1 MTREPVQLL
10 EQGDLSPA
18 ERALLE
24 AGRAGA
30 PVEYD
35 VAAGA
40 TRFQA
45 SLAALAAAGASATLH
60 RATNGS
66 GAGAGEALPVKV
78 AVKLL
83 LGVAAGVTLVGG
95 GIVAGVLLARRPV
108 PMTPPQSIVTQNI
121 VTDGPTRSVAR
132 SIAAA
137 EGDRSSA
144 PVFPDAPPS
153 PPSPPSP
160 TGAADAEHGT
170 VRHSAGGGTRRAGSS
185 PSVRSA
191 APMPPVAGDVR
202 DSEVRSPAES
212 AGTAGVAG
220 AATQEVTDAV
230 HAQPT
235 AVTSAGPTPPGI
247 ARARDTEPPRRA
259 EVTDSLSELRAVA
272 VARNL
277 LDRDPQAALGVLD
290 KLRRDVPRGYFVEE
304 RQALTVLA
312 LAGAGQTGAARQQA
326 AAFLRVFP
334 NGPFSDRVRAV
345 LPASN

>member
-1 MTREPVQLL
+1 MSREPVQLL
-10 EQGDLSPA
+10 EHGDLSPA
-18 ERALLE
+18 ERALLD

-40 TRFQA
+40 TRFRA
-45 SLAALAAAGASATLH
+45 SLAALAAAGASATVH

-66 GAGAGEALPVKV
+66 GAAAGEALPVKL
-78 AVKLL
+78 AAKL

-108 PMTPPQSIVTQNI
+108 PVTPPPQNIVTQNI
-121 VTDGPTRSVAR
+121 VR
-132 SIAAA
+132 
-137 EGDRSSA
+137 
-144 PVFPDAPPS
+144 DAPPS
-153 PPSPPSP
+153 PPAP

-170 VRHSAGGGTRRAGSS
+170 VRNPASVVTRRAGSS
-185 PSVRSA
+185 SSVRG
-191 APMPPVAGDVR
+191 APPAPPVGGNLR
-202 DSEVRSPAES
+202 DSALRSSAES
-212 AGTAGVAG
+212 AATAGVAG
-220 AATQEVTDAV
+220 AAVQEATDAV

-235 AVTSAGPTPPGI
+235 AVTSAGPTPPGP
-247 ARARDTEPPRRA
+247 ARARETVPPRQA

-272 VARNL
+272 EARNL

-290 KLRRDVPRGYFVEE
+290 KLRRDIPRGYFVEE

>member
-1 MTREPVQLL
+1 MSREPVQLL
-10 EQGDLSPA
+10 ESGDLSPA

-45 SLAALAAAGASATLH
+45 SLAALAATGASATVH
-60 RATNGS
+60 RATNG
-66 GAGAGEALPVKV
+66 AAAAAGETLPVKV
-78 AVKLL
+78 AAKLL

-108 PMTPPQSIVTQNI
+108 PMTPPPQSIVTQNI

-137 EGDRSSA
+137 EGDQSSA
-144 PVFPDAPPS
+144 PVLPDAPPS
-153 PPSPPSP
+153 PPAPN
-160 TGAADAEHGT
+160 GAADAEHGT
-170 VRHSAGGGTRRAGSS
+170 VRHPATVGTRRAGSS

-191 APMPPVAGDVR
+191 APLPPVAGDVR
-202 DSEVRSPAES
+202 DSELRSSAES
-212 AGTAGVAG
+212 AGAAGVAG
-220 AATQEVTDAV
+220 AAIQEATDAV
-230 HAQPT
+230 HAQAS
-235 AVTSAGPTPPGI
+235 AVTSAGPTPPGP
-247 ARARDTEPPRRA
+247 ARARATVPPRQA
-259 EVTDSLSELRAVA
+259 DVTDSLSELRAVA
-272 VARNL
+272 EARNL

>member
-1 MTREPVQLL
+1 MSRVPVQLL
-10 EQGDLSPA
+10 ESGDLSPA

-45 SLAALAAAGASATLH
+45 SLAALSAAGASATVR
-60 RATNGS
+60 RATNG
-66 GAGAGEALPVKV
+66 AAAATGEALAVKV

-83 LGVAAGVTLVGG
+83 LAVAAGVTLVGG
-95 GIVAGVLLARRPV
+95 GIVAGVLVARRPV
-108 PMTPPQSIVTQNI
+108 PMTSPPQSIVTQNI

-137 EGDRSSA
+137 EGDQSSA
-144 PVFPDAPPS
+144 PVLPDAPPA
-153 PPSPPSP
+153 PN
-160 TGAADAEHGT
+160 GAADAEHGT
-170 VRHSAGGGTRRAGSS
+170 LRHPATVGTRRAGSS

-191 APMPPVAGDVR
+191 AAMPPVAGDVR
-202 DSEVRSPAES
+202 DSELRSPAES

-220 AATQEVTDAV
+220 AATQEATDAV

-235 AVTSAGPTPPGI
+235 AVMSAGPTPPGP
-247 ARARDTEPPRRA
+247 ARARETVPPRQA

-272 VARNL
+272 EARNL

>member
-1 MTREPVQLL
+1 MSRVPVQLL
-10 EQGDLSPA
+10 ESGDLSPA

-45 SLAALAAAGASATLH
+45 SLAALAATGASATVH
-60 RATNGS
+60 RATNG
-66 GAGAGEALPVKV
+66 AAAAAGETLPVKV
-78 AVKLL
+78 AAKLL

-108 PMTPPQSIVTQNI
+108 PMTSPPQSIVTQNI

-132 SIAAA
+132 PIAAA
-137 EGDRSSA
+137 EGDQSSA
-144 PVFPDAPPS
+144 PVLPDAPPS
-153 PPSPPSP
+153 PN
-160 TGAADAEHGT
+160 GAADAEHGT
-170 VRHSAGGGTRRAGSS
+170 VRHPATVGTRRAGSS
-185 PSVRSA
+185 PSVRST
-191 APMPPVAGDVR
+191 APLPPVAGDVR
-202 DSEVRSPAES
+202 DSELRSSAES

-220 AATQEVTDAV
+220 AAIQEATDAV
-230 HAQPT
+230 HAQAS
-235 AVTSAGPTPPGI
+235 AVTSAGPTPPGP
-247 ARARDTEPPRRA
+247 ARARATVPPRQG
-259 EVTDSLSELRAVA
+259 EVTDSLTELRAVA
-272 VARNL
+272 EARNL

-345 LPASN
+345 LPVSN

>member
-1 MTREPVQLL
+1 MSREPVQLL
-10 EQGDLSPA
+10 EHGDLSPVA
-18 ERALLE
+18 RAVLE

-40 TRFQA
+40 VRFRA
-45 SLAALAAAGASATLH
+45 GLAALAAAGVSSTVH
-60 RATNGS
+60 RAANGS
-66 GAGAGEALPVKV
+66 GTASGEALLAKV
-78 AVKLL
+78 AAKLL

-108 PMTPPQSIVTQNI
+108 PMTPPPQSIVTQNI
-121 VTDGPTRSVAR
+121 ATDGPTRSVAR

-137 EGDRSSA
+137 EGDQSPA
-144 PVFPDAPPS
+144 PVSPDAPPS
-153 PPSPPSP
+153 PPAPN
-160 TGAADAEHGT
+160 GVADAEHGT
-170 VRHSAGGGTRRAGSS
+170 VRHPATVGTRRAGSS

-191 APMPPVAGDVR
+191 APMPPVAGDAR
-202 DSEVRSPAES
+202 DSELRSSGES

-220 AATQEVTDAV
+220 AAIQEGTDPV

-235 AVTSAGPTPPGI
+235 AVTSAGPTPPGV
-247 ARARDTEPPRRA
+247 ARARDTEPPRQA
-259 EVTDSLSELRAVA
+259 EVTDSLGELRAVA

-312 LAGAGQTGAARQQA
+312 LAGTGQTGAARQQA

>member
-10 EQGDLSPA
+10 ESGDLSPA

-45 SLAALAAAGASATLH
+45 SLAALAAAGASATVH
-60 RATNGS
+60 RAANGS

-108 PMTPPQSIVTQNI
+108 PVTPPQSIATQNM

-137 EGDRSSA
+137 EGDRNSA
-144 PVFPDAPPS
+144 PVFPDAPPL
-153 PPSPPSP
+153 PSSP
-160 TGAADAEHGT
+160 TAAADAEHGT
-170 VRHSAGGGTRRAGSS
+170 VRHPASVGTRRAGSN
-185 PSVRSA
+185 PAVRSA
-191 APMPPVAGDVR
+191 APMPPVAGDMR
-202 DSEVRSPAES
+202 DGEVRSPAES

-220 AATQEVTDAV
+220 AATQEATDAV
-230 HAQPT
+230 HAQPA

-247 ARARDTEPPRRA
+247 ARARETEPPRQA